1 MCNSVPGPVLNSNG
15 QSKYDFKTL
24 GLVNYTCFSR
34 LTSSVISNP
43 GTIYS
48 RNRQYLQRD
57 LSYFPRHLAYVPLY
71 EGRHAGR
78 KMNEVLEPMAQV
90 PKRTMQPSTDFQV
103 STLSLSALGETWE
116 PSGWPN
122 LQSAYIVPLE
132 PTKGT
137 TSSNTTRSR
146 CKVC

>member
-24 GLVNYTCFSR
+24 GLVNSTCFSR

-90 PKRTMQPSTDFQV
+90 PKRHAAKHRFS
-103 STLSLSALGETWE
+103 SLDPVFIS
-116 PSGWPN
+116 PRRDM
-122 LQSAYIVPLE
+122 
-132 PTKGT
+132 GT
-137 TSSNTTRSR
+137 QRMA
-146 CKVC
+146 